1 MFFPLPP
8 QKKDQTWVFF
18 SRGFF
23 CEKNLLG
30 TWPNLVRDLVDLEGS
45 GAQCGPGARG
55 LGGKQ
60 NNEATTKE
68 KTKKMRHLFFFGGC
82 SVLIMELAFLV
93 SICFKEE
100 LIISRSASLCDGNPY
115 LVKKKSKHPT

>member
-1 MFFPLPP
+1 M
-8 QKKDQTWVFF
+8 FF

-68 KTKKMRHLFFFGGC
+68 KTKKMRHLFFLED
-82 SVLIMELAFLV
+82 VLFLLWNLL
-93 SICFKEE
+93 F
-100 LIISRSASLCDGNPY
+100 
-115 LVKKKSKHPT
+115 